1 MKGDEKAPLRIFLV
15 SYPKIV
21 FLYPTFVVSLAA
33 AIYLSI
39 ARQHLDTTSTVAIVL
54 SVIFLG
60 VWVTNLVVLAF
71 DFPRASSL
79 SLLFLV
85 VAVVN
90 DHE

>member
-39 ARQHLDTTSTVAIVL
+39 ARQHLDTTNTAAIVL

-71 DFPRASSL
+71 DFPARVRCPFCFSL
-79 SLLFLV
+79 SRW
-85 VAVVN
+85 
-90 DHE
+90 